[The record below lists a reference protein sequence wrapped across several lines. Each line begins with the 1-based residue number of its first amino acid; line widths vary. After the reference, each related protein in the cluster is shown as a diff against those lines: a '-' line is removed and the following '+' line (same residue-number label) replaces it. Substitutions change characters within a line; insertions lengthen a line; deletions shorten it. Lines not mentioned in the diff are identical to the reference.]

1 MLMFLFSKGI
11 SQTLYIIHYIKL
23 QDYICFQTASESH
36 HGDHTAR
43 SDTVTETSRALTVG
57 VVPPSQEILLAHIIW
72 MFVHHEAPVLYP
84 DGVTLGK
91 VWVQVC
97 TVTAAFVIAALKV
110 SILVE
115 NDLIKI
121 KDTTLQ

>member
-1 MLMFLFSKGI
+1 MVMFLFSKGI
-11 SQTLYIIHYIKL
+11 SQRLYIILKL
-23 QDYICFQTASESH
+23 QDYICFASESH
-36 HGDHTAR
+36 HGDHAAR
-43 SDTVTETSRALTVG
+43 SDTVTETSSALTVG